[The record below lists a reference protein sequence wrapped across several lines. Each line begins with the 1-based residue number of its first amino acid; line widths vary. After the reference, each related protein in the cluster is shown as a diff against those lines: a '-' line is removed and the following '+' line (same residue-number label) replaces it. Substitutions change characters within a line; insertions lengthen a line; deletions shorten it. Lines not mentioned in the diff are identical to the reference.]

1 LKAFKE
7 EMSFLTE
14 QCLKNPPI
22 DDNNKVRMPGQ
33 TAINKRKKSIN
44 EGIFLSM
51 ETNSTLKEISNKF
64 ELTL

>member
-1 LKAFKE
+1 MKAFKE

-14 QCLKNPPI
+14 ECLKNPPI

-33 TAINKRKKSIN
+33 TAINKRNKSIN